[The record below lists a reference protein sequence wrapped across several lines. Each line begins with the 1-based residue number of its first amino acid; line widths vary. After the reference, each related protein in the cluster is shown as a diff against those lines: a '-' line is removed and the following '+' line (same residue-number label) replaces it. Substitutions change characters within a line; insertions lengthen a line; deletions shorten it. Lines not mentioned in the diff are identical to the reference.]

1 MWLLFSRGV
10 ALLAQQAG
18 ELCVY
23 RGVFVGVTDELQPV
37 APLADDLGGST
48 VSRGIATMPAS
59 ERAHAIDDD
68 ERSDL
73 SDVDACRA
81 PGDE

>member
-1 MWLLFSRGV
+1 M
-10 ALLAQQAG
+10 
-18 ELCVY
+18 
-23 RGVFVGVTDELQPV
+23 FVGVTDELQPV

-48 VSRGIATMPAS
+48 VSRGIATLPAS
-59 ERAHAIDDD
+59 ERAHVIDDD

-81 PGDE
+81 RTGRRVITAHEFITRVLAYN